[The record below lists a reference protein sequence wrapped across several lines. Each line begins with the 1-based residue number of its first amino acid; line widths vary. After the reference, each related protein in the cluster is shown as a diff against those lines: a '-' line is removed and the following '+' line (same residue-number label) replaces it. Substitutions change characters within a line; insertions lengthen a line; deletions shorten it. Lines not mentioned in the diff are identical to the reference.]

1 MADKKSIFNLPPE
14 DKKTEKIN
22 YKNIAIAIGAVIV
35 IVGISFFTFNKKDTK
50 EKTKKINNSQRIEE
64 SEEISTTEEIE
75 EMVKSNPIINNQLE
89 AEKADD
95 LELEKIRLHN
105 SQRIEESEEISTT
118 EEIEEMVKSNP
129 IINNQL
135 EAEKADDLE
144 LEKIRLQQEY
154 ELRRLQMQMEQERLA
169 WENSRKQA
177 SLSLI
182 QGQGSY
188 EKEETPKKTN
198 PYDGFSIPPLP
209 EYPKE
214 DPNLQESKKEFAKNS
229 VVDEFVLQ
237 RYLQPAIS
245 QYEVKA
251 GTIIPL
257 TLETAINTGLPGD
270 LTAVV
275 KTDIYDSKTGRVLLI
290 PAGRL
295 TLETAINTGLPG
307 DLTAVVKT
315 DIYDSKTGRV
325 LLIPAGSRV
334 MGKNSSD
341 VSFGQERVQSVFN
354 RITLPNQKSINIGS
368 MNMVDKLGATGV
380 KDKVDTKLG
389 KVFTSVIMSAILGV
403 GAGAVKEDNDDDSW
417 KNDAIDGGGTQA
429 INVGNAYANKVLNV
443 QPDLNIRN
451 GYTVGLFVNKD
462 LLLEPYKD

>member
-50 EKTKKINNSQRIEE
+50 EKTKKIN
-64 SEEISTTEEIE
+64 
-75 EMVKSNPIINNQLE
+75 
-89 AEKADD
+89 
-95 LELEKIRLHN
+95 N

-290 PAGRL
+290 PAG
-295 TLETAINTGLPG
+295 
-307 DLTAVVKT
+307 
-315 DIYDSKTGRV
+315 
-325 LLIPAGSRV
+325 SRV

-417 KNDAIDGGGTQA
+417 KNDAIDGGGTEA

>member
-50 EKTKKINNSQRIEE
+50 EKTKKIN
-64 SEEISTTEEIE
+64 
-75 EMVKSNPIINNQLE
+75 
-89 AEKADD
+89 
-95 LELEKIRLHN
+95 N

-229 VVDEFVLQ
+229 SVDEFVLQ
-237 RYLQPAIS
+237 RYLQPAVS

-257 TLETAINTGLPGD
+257 TLETAINSDLPGEI
-270 LTAVV
+270 TAVV
-275 KTDIYDSKTGRVLLI
+275 KTDIYDSKTGNI
-290 PAGRL
+290 
-295 TLETAINTGLPG
+295 
-307 DLTAVVKT
+307 
-315 DIYDSKTGRV
+315 

-334 MGKNSSD
+334 IGRYSSD
-341 VSFGQERVQSVFN
+341 VSFGQERVQAVIN
-354 RITLPNQKSINIGS
+354 RITLPNQKSINIGT
-368 MNMVDKLGATGV
+368 MNLVDKLGASGV
-380 KDKVDTKLG
+380 SDRIDTKLG
-389 KVFTSVIMSAILGV
+389 KVFASVIMSAILGI
-403 GAGAVKEDNDDDSW
+403 GAGAVKEDNDDDSDEW

-443 QPDLNIRN
+443 QPSLKIRN

>member
-1 MADKKSIFNLPPE
+1 MADKKSILNLPPE

-35 IVGISFFTFNKKDTK
+35 IVGVSFFTFNKKEDVNNKQKKLTK
-50 EKTKKINNSQRIEE
+50 SERIEE

-75 EMVKSNPIINNQLE
+75 ELVKSNPIINNQLKE
-89 AEKADD
+89 NSND
-95 LELEKIRLHN
+95 LELEKF
-105 SQRIEESEEISTT
+105 
-118 EEIEEMVKSNP
+118 K
-129 IINNQL
+129 
-135 EAEKADDLE
+135 
-144 LEKIRLQQEY
+144 LEKEY
-154 ELRRLQMQMEQERLA
+154 ELRRLEMQMEQERMA

-188 EKEETPKKTN
+188 EKEETPKKVN

-214 DPNLQESKKEFAKNS
+214 DPNLQESKKDFYINS
-229 VVDEFVLQ
+229 SVDEFVLQ
-237 RYLQPAIS
+237 RHLQPAIS

-257 TLETAINTGLPGD
+257 TLETAINSDLPGEI
-270 LTAVV
+270 TAVI
-275 KTDIYDSKTGRVLLI
+275 KTDVYDSKTGNI
-290 PAGRL
+290 
-295 TLETAINTGLPG
+295 
-307 DLTAVVKT
+307 
-315 DIYDSKTGRV
+315 

-334 MGKNSSD
+334 IGRYSSN
-341 VSFGQERVQSVFN
+341 VSFGQERVQAVVN

-368 MNMVDKLGATGV
+368 MTLVDKLGASGV
-380 KDKVDTKLG
+380 SDKVDTKLG
-389 KVFTSVIMSAILGV
+389 KVFTSVIMSAILGI
-403 GAGAVKEDNDDDSW
+403 GAGAVKEDNDDESDSW

-443 QPDLNIRN
+443 QPSLKIRN

>member
-50 EKTKKINNSQRIEE
+50 EKTKKIN
-64 SEEISTTEEIE
+64 
-75 EMVKSNPIINNQLE
+75 
-89 AEKADD
+89 
-95 LELEKIRLHN
+95 N

-214 DPNLQESKKEFAKNS
+214 DPNLQESKKEFVKNS
-229 VVDEFVLQ
+229 SVDEFVLQ
-237 RYLQPAIS
+237 RYLQPAVS

-257 TLETAINTGLPGD
+257 TLETAINSDLPGEI
-270 LTAVV
+270 TAVV
-275 KTDIYDSKTGRVLLI
+275 KTDIYDSKTGNI
-290 PAGRL
+290 
-295 TLETAINTGLPG
+295 
-307 DLTAVVKT
+307 
-315 DIYDSKTGRV
+315 

-334 MGKNSSD
+334 IGRYSSD
-341 VSFGQERVQSVFN
+341 VSFGQERVQAVIN
-354 RITLPNQKSINIGS
+354 RITLPNQKSINIGT
-368 MNMVDKLGATGV
+368 MNLVDKLGASGV
-380 KDKVDTKLG
+380 SDRIDTKLG

-403 GAGAVKEDNDDDSW
+403 GAGAVKEDNDDDSDEW

-443 QPDLNIRN
+443 QPSLKIRN

>member
-22 YKNIAIAIGAVIV
+22 YKNIAIAVGAVIV

-50 EKTKKINNSQRIEE
+50 EKTKNF
-64 SEEISTTEEIE
+64 T
-75 EMVKSNPIINNQLE
+75 
-89 AEKADD
+89 
-95 LELEKIRLHN
+95 N

-229 VVDEFVLQ
+229 SVDEFVLQ

-257 TLETAINTGLPGD
+257 TLETAINSDLPGEI
-270 LTAVV
+270 TAVV
-275 KTDIYDSKTGRVLLI
+275 KTDIYDSKTGNI
-290 PAGRL
+290 
-295 TLETAINTGLPG
+295 
-307 DLTAVVKT
+307 
-315 DIYDSKTGRV
+315 

-334 MGKNSSD
+334 IGRYSSD
-341 VSFGQERVQSVFN
+341 VSFGQERVQAVIN
-354 RITLPNQKSINIGS
+354 RITLPNQKSINIGT
-368 MNMVDKLGATGV
+368 MNLVDKLGASGV
-380 KDKVDTKLG
+380 SDKIDTKLG
-389 KVFTSVIMSAILGV
+389 KVFTSVIMSAILGI
-403 GAGAVKEDNDDDSW
+403 GAGAVKEDNDDDSDEW

-443 QPDLNIRN
+443 QPSLKIRN

>member
-1 MADKKSIFNLPPE
+1 
-14 DKKTEKIN
+14 
-22 YKNIAIAIGAVIV
+22 
-35 IVGISFFTFNKKDTK
+35 
-50 EKTKKINNSQRIEE
+50 
-64 SEEISTTEEIE
+64 
-75 EMVKSNPIINNQLE
+75 
-89 AEKADD
+89 
-95 LELEKIRLHN
+95 
-105 SQRIEESEEISTT
+105 
-118 EEIEEMVKSNP
+118 
-129 IINNQL
+129 
-135 EAEKADDLE
+135 
-144 LEKIRLQQEY
+144 
-154 ELRRLQMQMEQERLA
+154 MEQERLA

-290 PAGRL
+290 PAG
-295 TLETAINTGLPG
+295 
-307 DLTAVVKT
+307 
-315 DIYDSKTGRV
+315 
-325 LLIPAGSRV
+325 SRV
-334 MGKNSSD
+334 IGKNSSD

>member
-50 EKTKKINNSQRIEE
+50 EKTKKIN
-64 SEEISTTEEIE
+64 
-75 EMVKSNPIINNQLE
+75 
-89 AEKADD
+89 
-95 LELEKIRLHN
+95 N

-229 VVDEFVLQ
+229 SVDEFVLQ
-237 RYLQPAIS
+237 RYLQPAVS

-257 TLETAINTGLPGD
+257 TLETAINSDLPGEI
-270 LTAVV
+270 TAVV
-275 KTDIYDSKTGRVLLI
+275 KTDIYDSKTGNI
-290 PAGRL
+290 
-295 TLETAINTGLPG
+295 
-307 DLTAVVKT
+307 
-315 DIYDSKTGRV
+315 

-334 MGKNSSD
+334 IGRYSSD
-341 VSFGQERVQSVFN
+341 VSFGQERVQAVIN
-354 RITLPNQKSINIGS
+354 RITLPNQKSINIGT
-368 MNMVDKLGATGV
+368 MNLVDKLGASGV
-380 KDKVDTKLG
+380 SDKIDTKLG
-389 KVFTSVIMSAILGV
+389 KVFTSVIMSAILGI
-403 GAGAVKEDNDDDSW
+403 GAGAVKEDNDDDSDEW

-443 QPDLNIRN
+443 QPSLKIRN

>member
-50 EKTKKINNSQRIEE
+50 EKTKKIN
-64 SEEISTTEEIE
+64 
-75 EMVKSNPIINNQLE
+75 
-89 AEKADD
+89 
-95 LELEKIRLHN
+95 N

-229 VVDEFVLQ
+229 SVDEFVLQ
-237 RYLQPAIS
+237 RYLQPAVS

-257 TLETAINTGLPGD
+257 TLETAINSDLPGEI
-270 LTAVV
+270 TAVV
-275 KTDIYDSKTGRVLLI
+275 KTDIYDSKTGNI
-290 PAGRL
+290 
-295 TLETAINTGLPG
+295 
-307 DLTAVVKT
+307 
-315 DIYDSKTGRV
+315 

-334 MGKNSSD
+334 IGRYSSD
-341 VSFGQERVQSVFN
+341 VSFGQERVQAVIN
-354 RITLPNQKSINIGS
+354 RITLPNQKSINIGT
-368 MNMVDKLGATGV
+368 MNLVDKLGASGV
-380 KDKVDTKLG
+380 SDRIDTKLG

-403 GAGAVKEDNDDDSW
+403 GAGAVKEDNDDSDEW

-443 QPDLNIRN
+443 QPSLKIRN

>member
-95 LELEKIRLHN
+95 LELEKIRL
-105 SQRIEESEEISTT
+105 
-118 EEIEEMVKSNP
+118 
-129 IINNQL
+129 
-135 EAEKADDLE
+135 
-144 LEKIRLQQEY
+144 QQEY

-188 EKEETPKKTN
+188 EKEKTPKKTN

-229 VVDEFVLQ
+229 SVDEFVLQ
-237 RYLQPAIS
+237 RYLQPAVS

-257 TLETAINTGLPGD
+257 TLETAINSDLPGEI
-270 LTAVV
+270 TAVV
-275 KTDIYDSKTGRVLLI
+275 KTDIYDSKTGNI
-290 PAGRL
+290 
-295 TLETAINTGLPG
+295 
-307 DLTAVVKT
+307 
-315 DIYDSKTGRV
+315 

-334 MGKNSSD
+334 IGRYSSD
-341 VSFGQERVQSVFN
+341 VSFGQERVQAVIN
-354 RITLPNQKSINIGS
+354 RITLPNQKSINIGT
-368 MNMVDKLGATGV
+368 MNLVDKLGASGV
-380 KDKVDTKLG
+380 SDRIDTKLG

-403 GAGAVKEDNDDDSW
+403 GAGAVKEDNDDDSDEW

-443 QPDLNIRN
+443 QPSLKIRN

>member
-22 YKNIAIAIGAVIV
+22 YKNIAIAVGAVIV

-50 EKTKKINNSQRIEE
+50 EKTKNF
-64 SEEISTTEEIE
+64 T
-75 EMVKSNPIINNQLE
+75 
-89 AEKADD
+89 
-95 LELEKIRLHN
+95 N

-214 DPNLQESKKEFAKNS
+214 DPNLQESKKEFVKNS
-229 VVDEFVLQ
+229 AVDEFVLQ
-237 RYLQPAIS
+237 RYLQPAVS

-257 TLETAINTGLPGD
+257 TLETAINSDLPGEI
-270 LTAVV
+270 TAVV
-275 KTDIYDSKTGRVLLI
+275 KTDIYDSKTGNI
-290 PAGRL
+290 
-295 TLETAINTGLPG
+295 
-307 DLTAVVKT
+307 
-315 DIYDSKTGRV
+315 

-334 MGKNSSD
+334 IGRYSSD
-341 VSFGQERVQSVFN
+341 VSFGQERVQAVIN
-354 RITLPNQKSINIGS
+354 RITLPNQKSINIGT
-368 MNMVDKLGATGV
+368 MNLVDKLGASGV
-380 KDKVDTKLG
+380 SDRIDTKLG

-403 GAGAVKEDNDDDSW
+403 GAGAVKEDNDDSDEW

-443 QPDLNIRN
+443 QPSLKIRN

>member
-50 EKTKKINNSQRIEE
+50 EKTKKIN
-64 SEEISTTEEIE
+64 
-75 EMVKSNPIINNQLE
+75 
-89 AEKADD
+89 
-95 LELEKIRLHN
+95 N

-229 VVDEFVLQ
+229 SVDEFVLQ

-257 TLETAINTGLPGD
+257 TLETAINSDLPGEI
-270 LTAVV
+270 TAVV
-275 KTDIYDSKTGRVLLI
+275 KTDIYDSKTGNI
-290 PAGRL
+290 
-295 TLETAINTGLPG
+295 
-307 DLTAVVKT
+307 
-315 DIYDSKTGRV
+315 

-334 MGKNSSD
+334 IGRYSSD
-341 VSFGQERVQSVFN
+341 VSFGQERVQAVIN
-354 RITLPNQKSINIGS
+354 RITLPNQKSINIGT
-368 MNMVDKLGATGV
+368 MNLVDKLGASGV
-380 KDKVDTKLG
+380 SDRIDTKLG

-403 GAGAVKEDNDDDSW
+403 GAGAVKEDNADDSDEW
-417 KNDAIDGGGTQA
+417 KNDAIAIDGGGTQA

-443 QPDLNIRN
+443 QPSLKIRN

>member
-50 EKTKKINNSQRIEE
+50 EKTKKIN
-64 SEEISTTEEIE
+64 
-75 EMVKSNPIINNQLE
+75 
-89 AEKADD
+89 
-95 LELEKIRLHN
+95 N

-290 PAGRL
+290 PAG
-295 TLETAINTGLPG
+295 
-307 DLTAVVKT
+307 
-315 DIYDSKTGRV
+315 
-325 LLIPAGSRV
+325 SRV

>member
-22 YKNIAIAIGAVIV
+22 YKNIAIAVGAVIV

-50 EKTKKINNSQRIEE
+50 EKTKNF
-64 SEEISTTEEIE
+64 T
-75 EMVKSNPIINNQLE
+75 
-89 AEKADD
+89 
-95 LELEKIRLHN
+95 N

-229 VVDEFVLQ
+229 SIDEFVLQ

-257 TLETAINTGLPGD
+257 TLETAINSDLPGEI
-270 LTAVV
+270 TAVV
-275 KTDIYDSKTGRVLLI
+275 KTDIYDSKTGNI
-290 PAGRL
+290 
-295 TLETAINTGLPG
+295 
-307 DLTAVVKT
+307 
-315 DIYDSKTGRV
+315 

-334 MGKNSSD
+334 IGRYSSD
-341 VSFGQERVQSVFN
+341 VSFGQERVQAVIN
-354 RITLPNQKSINIGS
+354 RITLPNQKSINIGT
-368 MNMVDKLGATGV
+368 MNLVDKLGASGV
-380 KDKVDTKLG
+380 SDRIDTKLG

-403 GAGAVKEDNDDDSW
+403 GAGAVKEDNDDDSDEW

-443 QPDLNIRN
+443 QPSLKIRN

>member
-22 YKNIAIAIGAVIV
+22 YKNIAIAIGVIILV
-35 IVGISFFTFNKKDTK
+35 VGVSFVSFNKKDTK
-50 EKTKKINNSQRIEE
+50 EKTKKF
-64 SEEISTTEEIE
+64 T
-75 EMVKSNPIINNQLE
+75 
-89 AEKADD
+89 
-95 LELEKIRLHN
+95 N

-188 EKEETPKKTN
+188 AKEETPKRVN
-198 PYDGFSIPPLP
+198 PYDGFNIPPFP

-214 DPNLQESKKEFAKNS
+214 DPNLQEYKKEFATNS
-229 VVDEFVLQ
+229 IVDEFILQ
-237 RYLQPAIS
+237 KQLQPAIS

-257 TLETAINTGLPGD
+257 TLETAINSDLPGEI
-270 LTAVV
+270 TAVV
-275 KTDIYDSKTGRVLLI
+275 KTDIYDTKTGNI
-290 PAGRL
+290 
-295 TLETAINTGLPG
+295 
-307 DLTAVVKT
+307 
-315 DIYDSKTGRV
+315 

-334 MGKNSSD
+334 IGRYSSD
-341 VSFGQERVQSVFN
+341 VSFGQERVQAVIN
-354 RITLPNQKSINIGS
+354 RITLPNQKSINIGA
-368 MNMVDKLGATGV
+368 MNLVDKLGASGV
-380 KDKVDTKLG
+380 TDKIDTKLG

-403 GAGAVKEDNDDDSW
+403 GAGAVKEDNDDEDDDW

-443 QPDLNIRN
+443 QPSLKIRN

-462 LLLEPYKD
+462 LLLEPYKE

>member
-22 YKNIAIAIGAVIV
+22 YKNIAIAVGAVIV

-50 EKTKKINNSQRIEE
+50 EKTKNF
-64 SEEISTTEEIE
+64 T
-75 EMVKSNPIINNQLE
+75 
-89 AEKADD
+89 
-95 LELEKIRLHN
+95 N

-214 DPNLQESKKEFAKNS
+214 DPNLQESKKEFVKNS

-257 TLETAINTGLPGD
+257 TLETAINSDLPGEI
-270 LTAVV
+270 TAVV
-275 KTDIYDSKTGRVLLI
+275 KTDIYDSKTGNI
-290 PAGRL
+290 
-295 TLETAINTGLPG
+295 
-307 DLTAVVKT
+307 
-315 DIYDSKTGRV
+315 

-334 MGKNSSD
+334 IGRYSSD
-341 VSFGQERVQSVFN
+341 VSFGQERVQAVIN
-354 RITLPNQKSINIGS
+354 RITLPNQKSINIGT
-368 MNMVDKLGATGV
+368 MNLVDKLGASGV
-380 KDKVDTKLG
+380 SDKIDTKLG
-389 KVFTSVIMSAILGV
+389 KVFTSVIMSAILGI
-403 GAGAVKEDNDDDSW
+403 GAGAVKEDNDDDSDEW

-443 QPDLNIRN
+443 QPSLKIRN

-462 LLLEPYKD
+462 LLLEPYKK

>member
-50 EKTKKINNSQRIEE
+50 EKTKKIN
-64 SEEISTTEEIE
+64 
-75 EMVKSNPIINNQLE
+75 
-89 AEKADD
+89 
-95 LELEKIRLHN
+95 N

-229 VVDEFVLQ
+229 SVDEFVLQ

-257 TLETAINTGLPGD
+257 TLETAINSDLPGEI
-270 LTAVV
+270 TAVV
-275 KTDIYDSKTGRVLLI
+275 KTDIYDSKTGNI
-290 PAGRL
+290 
-295 TLETAINTGLPG
+295 
-307 DLTAVVKT
+307 
-315 DIYDSKTGRV
+315 

-334 MGKNSSD
+334 IGRYSSD
-341 VSFGQERVQSVFN
+341 VSFGQERVQAVIN
-354 RITLPNQKSINIGS
+354 RITLPNQKSINVGT
-368 MNMVDKLGATGV
+368 MNLVDKLGASGV
-380 KDKVDTKLG
+380 SDKIDTKLG

-403 GAGAVKEDNDDDSW
+403 GAGAVKEDNDDDSDEW

-443 QPDLNIRN
+443 QPSLKIRN

>member
-22 YKNIAIAIGAVIV
+22 YKNIAIAVGAVIV

-50 EKTKKINNSQRIEE
+50 EKTKNF
-64 SEEISTTEEIE
+64 T
-75 EMVKSNPIINNQLE
+75 
-89 AEKADD
+89 
-95 LELEKIRLHN
+95 N

-188 EKEETPKKTN
+188 EKEETPKKIN

-229 VVDEFVLQ
+229 AVDEFVLQ

-257 TLETAINTGLPGD
+257 TLETAINSDLPGEI
-270 LTAVV
+270 TAVV
-275 KTDIYDSKTGRVLLI
+275 KTDIYDSKTGNI
-290 PAGRL
+290 
-295 TLETAINTGLPG
+295 
-307 DLTAVVKT
+307 
-315 DIYDSKTGRV
+315 

-334 MGKNSSD
+334 IGRYSSD
-341 VSFGQERVQSVFN
+341 VSFGQERVQAVIN
-354 RITLPNQKSINIGS
+354 RITLPNQKSINIGT
-368 MNMVDKLGATGV
+368 MNLVDKLGASGV
-380 KDKVDTKLG
+380 SDRIDTKLG

-403 GAGAVKEDNDDDSW
+403 GAGAVKEDNDDDSDEW

-443 QPDLNIRN
+443 QPSLKIRN

>member
-50 EKTKKINNSQRIEE
+50 EKTKKIN
-64 SEEISTTEEIE
+64 
-75 EMVKSNPIINNQLE
+75 
-89 AEKADD
+89 
-95 LELEKIRLHN
+95 N

-257 TLETAINTGLPGD
+257 TLETAINSDLPGEI
-270 LTAVV
+270 TAVV
-275 KTDIYDSKTGRVLLI
+275 KTDIYDSKTGNI
-290 PAGRL
+290 
-295 TLETAINTGLPG
+295 
-307 DLTAVVKT
+307 
-315 DIYDSKTGRV
+315 

-334 MGKNSSD
+334 IGRYSSD
-341 VSFGQERVQSVFN
+341 VSFGQERVQAVIN
-354 RITLPNQKSINIGS
+354 RITLPNQKSINIGT
-368 MNMVDKLGATGV
+368 MNLVDKLGASGV
-380 KDKVDTKLG
+380 SDRIDTKLG

-403 GAGAVKEDNDDDSW
+403 GAGAVKEDNDDDSDEW

-443 QPDLNIRN
+443 QPSLKIRN

-462 LLLEPYKD
+462 LLLEPYKK

>member
-50 EKTKKINNSQRIEE
+50 EKTKKIN
-64 SEEISTTEEIE
+64 
-75 EMVKSNPIINNQLE
+75 
-89 AEKADD
+89 
-95 LELEKIRLHN
+95 N

-214 DPNLQESKKEFAKNS
+214 DPNLQESKKEFVKNS
-229 VVDEFVLQ
+229 AVDEFVLQ
-237 RYLQPAIS
+237 RYLQPAVS

-257 TLETAINTGLPGD
+257 TLETAINSDLPGEI
-270 LTAVV
+270 TAVV
-275 KTDIYDSKTGRVLLI
+275 KTDIYDSKTGNI
-290 PAGRL
+290 
-295 TLETAINTGLPG
+295 
-307 DLTAVVKT
+307 
-315 DIYDSKTGRV
+315 

-334 MGKNSSD
+334 IGRYSSD
-341 VSFGQERVQSVFN
+341 VSFGQERVQAVIN
-354 RITLPNQKSINIGS
+354 RITLPNQKSINIGT
-368 MNMVDKLGATGV
+368 MNLVDKLGASGV
-380 KDKVDTKLG
+380 SDKIDTKLG

-403 GAGAVKEDNDDDSW
+403 GAGAVKEDNDDDSDSW

-443 QPDLNIRN
+443 QPSLKIRN

-462 LLLEPYKD
+462 LLLEPYKK

>member
-1 MADKKSIFNLPPE
+1 MSFKTSLKIGQVLTNDELMKEFSVANSGGMRRSLKNNVLVIISDHTKGLYDDKYYGNELHYTGMGMKGDQELYKQQNKTLAESNSNGIEVHLFEVFKAKEYIYRGIVKLCKEPYQEKQLDE
-14 DKKTEKIN
+14 D
-22 YKNIAIAIGAVIV
+22 
-35 IVGISFFTFNKKDTK
+35 
-50 EKTKKINNSQRIEE
+50 NNERKVW
-64 SEEISTTEEIE
+64 
-75 EMVKSNPIINNQLE
+75 MFPLIIL
-89 AEKADD
+89 D
-95 LELEKIRLHN
+95 
-105 SQRIEESEEISTT
+105 S

-290 PAGRL
+290 PAG
-295 TLETAINTGLPG
+295 
-307 DLTAVVKT
+307 
-315 DIYDSKTGRV
+315 
-325 LLIPAGSRV
+325 SRV

-403 GAGAVKEDNDDDSW
+403 
-417 KNDAIDGGGTQA
+417 
-429 INVGNAYANKVLNV
+429 
-443 QPDLNIRN
+443 
-451 GYTVGLFVNKD
+451 
-462 LLLEPYKD
+462 

>member
-50 EKTKKINNSQRIEE
+50 EKTKKIN
-64 SEEISTTEEIE
+64 
-75 EMVKSNPIINNQLE
+75 
-89 AEKADD
+89 
-95 LELEKIRLHN
+95 N

-229 VVDEFVLQ
+229 SIDEFVLQ

-257 TLETAINTGLPGD
+257 TLETAINSDLPGEI
-270 LTAVV
+270 TAVV
-275 KTDIYDSKTGRVLLI
+275 KTDIYDSKTGNI
-290 PAGRL
+290 
-295 TLETAINTGLPG
+295 
-307 DLTAVVKT
+307 
-315 DIYDSKTGRV
+315 

-334 MGKNSSD
+334 IGRYSSD
-341 VSFGQERVQSVFN
+341 VSFGQERVQAVIN
-354 RITLPNQKSINIGS
+354 RITLPNQKSINIGA
-368 MNMVDKLGATGV
+368 MNLVDKLGASGV
-380 KDKVDTKLG
+380 SDKIDTKLG
-389 KVFTSVIMSAILGV
+389 KVFTSVIMSAILGI
-403 GAGAVKEDNDDDSW
+403 GAGAVKEDNDDDSDEW

-443 QPDLNIRN
+443 QPSLKIRN

>member
-22 YKNIAIAIGAVIV
+22 YKNIAIAVGAVIV

-50 EKTKKINNSQRIEE
+50 EKTKNF
-64 SEEISTTEEIE
+64 T
-75 EMVKSNPIINNQLE
+75 
-89 AEKADD
+89 
-95 LELEKIRLHN
+95 N

-229 VVDEFVLQ
+229 SVDEFVLQ
-237 RYLQPAIS
+237 RYLQPAVS

-257 TLETAINTGLPGD
+257 TLETAINSDLPGEI
-270 LTAVV
+270 TAVV
-275 KTDIYDSKTGRVLLI
+275 KTDIYDSKTGNI
-290 PAGRL
+290 
-295 TLETAINTGLPG
+295 
-307 DLTAVVKT
+307 
-315 DIYDSKTGRV
+315 

-334 MGKNSSD
+334 IGRYSSD
-341 VSFGQERVQSVFN
+341 VSFGQERVQAVIN
-354 RITLPNQKSINIGS
+354 RITLPNQKSINIGT
-368 MNMVDKLGATGV
+368 MNLVDKLGASGV
-380 KDKVDTKLG
+380 SDKIDTKLG

-403 GAGAVKEDNDDDSW
+403 GAGAVKEDNDDSDEW

-443 QPDLNIRN
+443 QPSLKIRN

>member
-75 EMVKSNPIINNQLE
+75 EMVK
-89 AEKADD
+89 A
-95 LELEKIRLHN
+95 
-105 SQRIEESEEISTT
+105 
-118 EEIEEMVKSNP
+118 NP

-214 DPNLQESKKEFAKNS
+214 DPNLQESKKEFVKNS
-229 VVDEFVLQ
+229 AVDEFVLQ
-237 RYLQPAIS
+237 RYLQPAVS

-257 TLETAINTGLPGD
+257 TLETAINSDLPGEI
-270 LTAVV
+270 TAVV
-275 KTDIYDSKTGRVLLI
+275 KTDIYDSKTGNI
-290 PAGRL
+290 
-295 TLETAINTGLPG
+295 
-307 DLTAVVKT
+307 
-315 DIYDSKTGRV
+315 

-334 MGKNSSD
+334 IGRYSSD
-341 VSFGQERVQSVFN
+341 VSFGQERVQAVIN
-354 RITLPNQKSINIGS
+354 RITLPNQKSINIGT
-368 MNMVDKLGATGV
+368 MNLVDKLGASGV
-380 KDKVDTKLG
+380 SDRIDTKLG

-403 GAGAVKEDNDDDSW
+403 GAGAVKEDNDDDSDEW

-443 QPDLNIRN
+443 QPSLKIRN

>member
-50 EKTKKINNSQRIEE
+50 EKTKKIN
-64 SEEISTTEEIE
+64 
-75 EMVKSNPIINNQLE
+75 
-89 AEKADD
+89 
-95 LELEKIRLHN
+95 N

-214 DPNLQESKKEFAKNS
+214 DPNLQESKKEFVKNS
-229 VVDEFVLQ
+229 AVDEFVLQ
-237 RYLQPAIS
+237 RYLQPAVS

-257 TLETAINTGLPGD
+257 TLETAINSDLPGEI
-270 LTAVV
+270 TAVV
-275 KTDIYDSKTGRVLLI
+275 KTDIYDSKTGNI
-290 PAGRL
+290 
-295 TLETAINTGLPG
+295 
-307 DLTAVVKT
+307 
-315 DIYDSKTGRV
+315 

-334 MGKNSSD
+334 IGRYSSD
-341 VSFGQERVQSVFN
+341 VSFGQERVQAVIN
-354 RITLPNQKSINIGS
+354 RITLPNQKSINIGT
-368 MNMVDKLGATGV
+368 MNLVDKLGASGV
-380 KDKVDTKLG
+380 SDRIDTKLG

-403 GAGAVKEDNDDDSW
+403 GAGAVKEDNDDDSDEW

-443 QPDLNIRN
+443 QPSLKIRN

>member
-35 IVGISFFTFNKKDTK
+35 IVGISFFTFNKKED
-50 EKTKKINNSQRIEE
+50 INNKQKKLTKSERIEE

-75 EMVKSNPIINNQLE
+75 ELVKSNPIINNQLE
-89 AEKADD
+89 GNEND
-95 LELEKIRLHN
+95 LELEKFR
-105 SQRIEESEEISTT
+105 
-118 EEIEEMVKSNP
+118 
-129 IINNQL
+129 
-135 EAEKADDLE
+135 
-144 LEKIRLQQEY
+144 LEKEY
-154 ELRRLQMQMEQERLA
+154 ELRKIEMQMEQERLA

-290 PAGRL
+290 PAG
-295 TLETAINTGLPG
+295 
-307 DLTAVVKT
+307 
-315 DIYDSKTGRV
+315 
-325 LLIPAGSRV
+325 SRV
-334 MGKNSSD
+334 IGKNSSD